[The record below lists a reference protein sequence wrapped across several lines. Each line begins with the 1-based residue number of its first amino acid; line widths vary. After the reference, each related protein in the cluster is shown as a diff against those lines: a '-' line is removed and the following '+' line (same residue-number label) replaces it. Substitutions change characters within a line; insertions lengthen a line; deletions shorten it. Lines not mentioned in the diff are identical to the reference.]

1 MKNIFSHRGLPRAY
15 AENTFTGINKSYEYV
30 DFAEV
35 DVRITKDNELILHH
49 DPNIGDININEVSYE
64 ELSNLL
70 QHLDIEEIAIKDR
83 SQFSGKVN
91 FEIKTDSLNQ
101 TQKDILFQK
110 MLSILNH
117 EDIIS
122 SFDWQMIL
130 SFKHLFNCQYG
141 IILHKEEELFEAEA
155 IGIHDE
161 EILFMVNKDLFE
173 SRNFNLPKERTV
185 LWTVNNELDFQRY
198 LEIDLYGVVTD
209 IPDTM
214 HLYRK

>member
-49 DPNIGDININEVSYE
+49 DPNIGDININEVSYK

-70 QHLDIEEIAIKDR
+70 QQLDIEEIAIKNR

-110 MLSILNH
+110 MLSILNY

-130 SFKHLFNCQYG
+130 SFKHVEIFFRFFNWWKCFGKVCGMSHLLNFHLFFPLC
-141 IILHKEEELFEAEA
+141 
-155 IGIHDE
+155 
-161 EILFMVNKDLFE
+161 E
-173 SRNFNLPKERTV
+173 SSLLGFIRL
-185 LWTVNNELDFQRY
+185 
-198 LEIDLYGVVTD
+198 
-209 IPDTM
+209 
-214 HLYRK
+214 

>member
-35 DVRITKDNELILHH
+35 DVRITKDNALILHH

-70 QHLDIEEIAIKDR
+70 QQLDIEEIAIKNR

-101 TQKDILFQK
+101 HKKIYC
-110 MLSILNH
+110 
-117 EDIIS
+117 
-122 SFDWQMIL
+122 
-130 SFKHLFNCQYG
+130 FKKCYQFLTTKT
-141 IILHKEEELFEAEA
+141 LLVRL
-155 IGIHDE
+155 IG
-161 EILFMVNKDLFE
+161 
-173 SRNFNLPKERTV
+173 R
-185 LWTVNNELDFQRY
+185 
-198 LEIDLYGVVTD
+198 
-209 IPDTM
+209 
-214 HLYRK
+214 